1 MMNIILL
8 IIGTFMDITPAVLIF
23 TPIFLPIVQSFGMDP
38 VHFGIMIVFN
48 LCIGNITPPVG
59 SALFVGCSI
68 GKVDIERVVIPILP
82 FYAAIMIVLLI
93 VTYIPQISLML
104 PQLFGL

>member
-1 MMNIILL
+1 M
-8 IIGTFMDITPAVLIF
+8 
-23 TPIFLPIVQSFGMDP
+23 
-38 VHFGIMIVFN
+38 
-48 LCIGNITPPVG
+48 
-59 SALFVGCSI
+59 GCSI